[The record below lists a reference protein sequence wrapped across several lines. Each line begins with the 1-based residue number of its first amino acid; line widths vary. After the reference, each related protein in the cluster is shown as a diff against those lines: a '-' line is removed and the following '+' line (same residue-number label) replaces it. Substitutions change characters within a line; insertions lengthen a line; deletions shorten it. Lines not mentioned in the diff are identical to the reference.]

1 MKAKIFLKSILM
13 WFVLVIIAIINGMF
27 REFVITPNL
36 GSSIGHILSTISLIL
51 LLLFATFLFLRYLNS
66 DFSKK
71 ELISIGF
78 LWLLLTISFEFIFGH
93 FVMGHTWEKL
103 FADYNILNGKIWILV
118 LFTTFLAPVIVGSR
132 AKRG

>member
-13 WFVLVIIAIINGMF
+13 WFILVIIAIINGMF

-66 DFSKK
+66 NFSKK

-78 LWLLLTISFEFIFGH
+78 LWLVLTINFEFIFGH
-93 FVMGHTWEKL
+93 FVMGHSWEKL

-118 LFTTFLAPVIVGSR
+118 LFATFLAPIIVGNR

>member
-13 WFVLVIIAIINGMF
+13 WFILVIIAIINGMF

>member
-1 MKAKIFLKSILM
+1 VNS
-13 WFVLVIIAIINGMF
+13 
-27 REFVITPNL
+27 
-36 GSSIGHILSTISLIL
+36 
-51 LLLFATFLFLRYLNS
+51 LLFSTFLFLRYLNS
-66 DFSKK
+66 NFSKK

-118 LFTTFLAPVIVGSR
+118 LFTTFLAPVIVGNR